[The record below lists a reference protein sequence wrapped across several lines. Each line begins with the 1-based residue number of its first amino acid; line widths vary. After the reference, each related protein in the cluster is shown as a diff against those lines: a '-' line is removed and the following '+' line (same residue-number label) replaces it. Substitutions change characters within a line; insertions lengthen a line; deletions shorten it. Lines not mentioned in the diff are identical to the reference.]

1 MNRKKITSLILGAC
15 LIIGSVFVNSNS
27 VKADQIATN
36 RSVTR
41 IWGADRFD
49 TAISVSDKF
58 VSTPAAHD
66 AYWPVTTV
74 DTVILANGFNYPDA
88 LAAAPLTRI
97 YNAPVLISETESL
110 NSKTEAQLKK
120 LGIKKVVLIGGTG
133 VLSQAIED
141 RLHSLGMTTERFG
154 GTDRYE
160 TSLKIADRVLQFY
173 DTETFKK
180 LPYHAKGI
188 TIVTTHNFTD
198 ALSVASYA
206 IRYPQPIVLIPEGT
220 NLHVKDI
227 PGLQDLIN
235 RITVE
240 NNTTNP
246 SEFNSLIVGASS
258 YMSQNLW
265 REIPNSTTGAYTDPY
280 TMNIVAAY
288 HASKWVGCT
297 NYLMASA
304 ENFPDALSGTAL
316 AGKLDAPIIYAGGVD
331 NIVNDPEY
339 KYHPE
344 LLHEF
349 FSYLNGAEL
358 ADAHI
363 YILGGA
369 GVVQD
374 GAESKFNSKY

>member
-58 VSTPAAHD
+58 VNTPAAHD
-66 AYWPVTTV
+66 AYWPTTAV
-74 DTVILANGFNYPDA
+74 DTAIIANGFNYPDA

-97 YNAPVLISETESL
+97 YNSPILLSEAESL
-110 NSKTEAQLKK
+110 NPKTEAQLKK
-120 LGIKKVVLIGGTG
+120 LNIKKVVLIGGTG
-133 VLSQAIED
+133 VLSQALED

-188 TIVTTHNFTD
+188 TIATTHNFTD

-206 IRYPQPIVLIPEGT
+206 IRYPQPIVLIPEGS
-220 NLHVKDI
+220 NLH
-227 PGLQDLIN
+227 LQDISGLKDLID
-235 RITVE
+235 RITGG
-240 NNTTNP
+240 NNNIGP
-246 SEFNSLIVGASS
+246 SDFNSLIVGSTS
-258 YMSQNLW
+258 YMSENLW
-265 REIPNSTTGAYTDPY
+265 KEIPEPVSGNQSDPY
-280 TMNIVAAY
+280 TLNIVGAY
-288 HASKWVGCT
+288 HASEWVGCT

-331 NIVNDPEY
+331 NIERDY
-339 KYHPE
+339 KDHPE
-344 LLHEF
+344 LLHKF
-349 FSYLNGAEL
+349 FVYLNGAEL
-358 ADAHI
+358 PDAQV
-363 YILGGA
+363 YILGGT
-369 GVVQD
+369 GVVPD
-374 GAESKFNSKY
+374 GAENKFDIKY